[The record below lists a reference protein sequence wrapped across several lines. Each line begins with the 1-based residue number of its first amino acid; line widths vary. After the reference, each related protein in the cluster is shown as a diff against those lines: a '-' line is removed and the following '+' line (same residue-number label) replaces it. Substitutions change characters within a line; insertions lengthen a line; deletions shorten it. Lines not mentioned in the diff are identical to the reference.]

1 MPKHR
6 RLRFLLVLAGGSV
19 AAFLVVW
26 PQGVGIHRLPLI
38 ANAISLRALLAL
50 GFGVLAI
57 LVAGAAVWRRR
68 WGVAAALAIALAAAS
83 VGNGAVLLIRGGGA
97 AVQPGELTIAAWNTY
112 GGSVSPET
120 IARMVRETG
129 ADVVSLP
136 ETDAIAAAEVVGILD
151 QEGISMSHD
160 TVVAAPDGETIPT
173 SILISRELG
182 DYALDTGVGSTVG
195 LPSGAWRPV
204 DGSGPVLVAA
214 HPMPPLPGVTDR
226 WELGLEWI
234 AGRCAESEVIVAGD
248 LNSTVDHFEGLGV
261 DGGTVGGCRDAAAAA
276 GSAAAGTWPVRLPV
290 GLASP
295 IDHVLVGSA
304 WRVNGFAVL
313 TDFDDAGS
321 DHRPIVATLSRG

>member
-50 GFGVLAI
+50 GFGVLAL

-83 VGNGAVLLIRGGGA
+83 VGNGVVLLTRGGGA
-97 AVQPGELTIAAWNTY
+97 PVQPGEFTVAAWNTY

-120 IARMVRETG
+120 IARMVRETE

-136 ETDAIAAAEVVGILD
+136 ETDAIAAAQVVGILD
-151 QEGISMSHD
+151 REGIPMTHD
-160 TVVAAPDGETIPT
+160 TVAAAPDGETIPT

-182 DYALDTGVGSTVG
+182 DYALDAGVGSTVG
-195 LPSGAWRPV
+195 LPSGVWRPV
-204 DGSGPVLVAA
+204 DGSGPILVAA

-226 WELGLEWI
+226 WERGLEWI
-234 AGRCAESEVIVAGD
+234 AGRCAESQVIVAGD
-248 LNSTVDHFEGLGV
+248 LNSTVDHFSGFGRGGGLI
-261 DGGTVGGCRDAAAAA
+261 GGCRDAAADA